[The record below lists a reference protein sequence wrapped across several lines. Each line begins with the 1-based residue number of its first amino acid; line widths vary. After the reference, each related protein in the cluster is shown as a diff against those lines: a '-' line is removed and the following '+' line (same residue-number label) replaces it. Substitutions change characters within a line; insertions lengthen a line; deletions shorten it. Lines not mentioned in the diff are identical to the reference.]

1 MPPVGTQQQ
10 IKENKNMVDFD
21 PETLAL
27 PERYGL
33 MISIIQPRPIAWVST
48 IGKTGSLNL
57 APFSFFTGITAKPM
71 TICFCPVRNRE
82 GEKKD
87 TLVNIEDTKQFVVNV
102 ATEET
107 AQKMN
112 QTSADYPYGVNE
124 FEKAGL
130 TPAPSVKIKPP
141 RVKESP
147 ISMECELVQVVTIS
161 DGPLGGNLVI
171 GRVVYLHISESI
183 WKNNSI
189 NHKDLKAIGRLE
201 GAYYTKVTDIFEMPR
216 PKL

>member
-1 MPPVGTQQQ
+1 M
-10 IKENKNMVDFD
+10 ELD

-33 MISIIQPRPIAWVST
+33 MISVIQPRPIAWVST
-48 IGKTGSLNL
+48 LGKDGSLNL

-82 GEKKD
+82 GKKKD
-87 TLVNIEDTKQFVVNV
+87 TLINIEETKQFVVNV
-102 ATEET
+102 ATEDT
-107 AQKMN
+107 SQKMN

-130 TPAPSVKIKPP
+130 TPLPSKKVKPF

-147 ISMECELVQVVTIS
+147 VNLECELVQIVTIS

-171 GRVVYLHISESI
+171 GRVVYMHISDSI

-189 NHKDLKAIGRLE
+189 SHKDLKAIGRLE

-216 PKL
+216 PKT

>member
-1 MPPVGTQQQ
+1 M
-10 IKENKNMVDFD
+10 ELD

-33 MISIIQPRPIAWVST
+33 MISVIQPRPIAWVST
-48 IGKTGSLNL
+48 LGKDGSLNL

-82 GEKKD
+82 GKKKD
-87 TLVNIEDTKQFVVNV
+87 TLVNIEETKQFVVNV
-102 ATEET
+102 ATEDT
-107 AQKMN
+107 SQKMN

-130 TPAPSVKIKPP
+130 TPLPSKKVKPF

-147 ISMECELVQVVTIS
+147 VNLECELVQIVTIS

-171 GRVVYLHISESI
+171 GRVVYMHISDSI

-189 NHKDLKAIGRLE
+189 SHKDLKAIGRLE

-216 PKL
+216 PKT

>member
-1 MPPVGTQQQ
+1 M
-10 IKENKNMVDFD
+10 ELD

-33 MISIIQPRPIAWVST
+33 MISVIQPRPIAWVST
-48 IGKTGSLNL
+48 FGKDGSLNL

-82 GEKKD
+82 GKKKD
-87 TLVNIEDTKQFVVNV
+87 TLINIEETKQFVVNV
-102 ATEET
+102 ATEDT
-107 AQKMN
+107 SQKMN

-130 TPAPSVKIKPP
+130 TPLPSKKVKPF

-147 ISMECELVQVVTIS
+147 VNLECELLQIVTIS

-171 GRVVYLHISESI
+171 GRVVYMHISDSI

-189 NHKDLKAIGRLE
+189 SHKDLKAIGRLE

-216 PKL
+216 PKT

>member
-1 MPPVGTQQQ
+1 M
-10 IKENKNMVDFD
+10 ELD
-21 PETLAL
+21 PESLAL

-33 MISIIQPRPIAWVST
+33 MISVIQPRPIAWVST
-48 IGKTGSLNL
+48 FGKDGSLNL

-82 GEKKD
+82 GKKKD
-87 TLVNIEDTKQFVVNV
+87 TLINIEETKQFVVNV
-102 ATEET
+102 ATEDT
-107 AQKMN
+107 SQKMN

-130 TPAPSVKIKPP
+130 TPLSSKKVKPF

-147 ISMECELVQVVTIS
+147 VNLECELVQIVTIS

-171 GRVVYLHISESI
+171 GRVVYMHISDSI

-189 NHKDLKAIGRLE
+189 SHKDLKAIGRLE

-216 PKL
+216 PKT